1 MGENLG
7 TLKEKLCCE
16 GVVSPEENETFN
28 PNQGKSL
35 DLEKSYLMM
44 LLKSIKIKSKDE

>member
-1 MGENLG
+1 MRLLIKEVIIDKFNIMGENLG

-28 PNQGKSL
+28 PNQGK
-35 DLEKSYLMM
+35 
-44 LLKSIKIKSKDE
+44 